1 MRTGAPAGEDFASP
15 VSVVP
20 GHPTEMNITLEQPA
34 HAGAIEALLDTSFG
48 PKRNKKTVYRL
59 RRNVAPLADLSF
71 VAIDTDADGR
81 EQVVASIRYWPILL
95 GGTTPALLLGP
106 IAVAEAWRS
115 QGLGGRLIRHSLARA
130 AELGHAIVIL
140 VGDAP
145 YYVRFGFSREKTLA
159 LALPGPVDPARFLG
173 LELVPGALDSVT
185 GMVGRVARPKAGRT
199 LPAQNAAPGAAATG
213 TVPAAAGAGA
223 AVDRVTAI
231 TTLAVHDDGRP
242 ADLDA
247 AAPSGGGR
255 RRLRRA
261 AR

>member
-1 MRTGAPAGEDFASP
+1 
-15 VSVVP
+15 
-20 GHPTEMNITLEQPA
+20 MNITLEQPA

-59 RRNVAPLADLSF
+59 RRNVAPIADLSF
-71 VAIDTDADGR
+71 VAIDTDAAGQ

-173 LELVPGALDSVT
+173 LELVPGALDGVT
-185 GMVGRVARPKAGRT
+185 GMVGRVSRSKAGRT
-199 LPAQNAAPGAAATG
+199 PHPGQQTPPLAHPLPAT
-213 TVPAAAGAGA
+213 AG
-223 AVDRVTAI
+223 VTADAVAAI
-231 TTLAVHDDGRP
+231 TPLAVHEDGRP